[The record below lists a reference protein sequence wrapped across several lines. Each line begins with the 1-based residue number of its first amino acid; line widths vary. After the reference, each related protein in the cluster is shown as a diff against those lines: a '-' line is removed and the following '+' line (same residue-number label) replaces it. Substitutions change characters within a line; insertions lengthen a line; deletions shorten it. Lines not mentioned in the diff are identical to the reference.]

1 MTENSL
7 CKSKLENIIDDSLS
21 DAKKARFEIPV
32 SRVIHIRNI
41 PTDSSDVEIAALGV
55 PFGKV
60 TNILRLNAKN
70 QCFLE
75 LEDENKT
82 RKMMNYYKYVAPNL
96 RGHPVYMQYSNHT
109 QLVTDSSRSKSS
121 TEAAIAAAVA
131 AISSSSPP
139 LNPLDSEVSL
149 KSNELMTVGS
159 ASPEAGRVL
168 HISIDNLVYPV
179 TLDILNQIFSK
190 FGVVEKI
197 ITFTKN
203 NLYQALIQFTDA
215 VDAQNA
221 KLSLDGQSI
230 YYGCCTLKIDY
241 SKLLS
246 INVKYNNDKSRDFTK
261 NVTTRI
267 NPTAGATSIAIPV
280 ASATSSLYASS
291 ILTSTAAALPTSLA
305 SYGSATIL
313 SPLTAIATTSPL
325 QSTSDLLTAPIQQ
338 QLSEGNLGYDNS
350 SYVGSVIHVTNL
362 NEAKVTPRAL
372 FILFGVYG
380 DVYRVKI
387 LFNKKDTALIQ
398 MAEPHQAQ
406 TAIAHLHGIQLY
418 GKKMFVSSSKYA
430 QVQLPKEPDPSGLT
444 QDYSQ
449 SALHRFKKVGSR
461 NFQNIYPPSATLH
474 LSNIPPSVT
483 EEDIKELFEG
493 DGCTIARFRFFP
505 SNNSSNNRMALLQM
519 NSVGEATHSL
529 IERHNYQ
536 IGSTYLRV
544 SFSKTSL

>member
-1 MTENSL
+1 M
-7 CKSKLENIIDDSLS
+7 
-21 DAKKARFEIPV
+21 
-32 SRVIHIRNI
+32 RVIHIRNI

-109 QLVTDSSRSKSS
+109 QLVTDSSRSK
-121 TEAAIAAAVA
+121 IA

-280 ASATSSLYASS
+280 
-291 ILTSTAAALPTSLA
+291 
-305 SYGSATIL
+305 ATIL

-505 SNNSSNNRMALLQM
+505 SNNRMALLQM